1 MEHPHHGF
9 SMMKSAKLKSLVPS
23 KPPIMPYIERR
34 QLIERPFLSQRIPPK
49 TWGGVNVGNA
59 GRLPEEGRRV
69 SGITTEDEE
78 LWAKIREG
86 LV

>member
-1 MEHPHHGF
+1 MP
-9 SMMKSAKLKSLVPS
+9 KSKLTKR
-23 KPPIMPYIERR
+23 PPLESTCSTLSASERR
-34 QLIERPFLSQRIPPK
+34 YLVEAPFLSQRIPPK